1 MLWIDYTIDQYP
13 DGSFTVKGDT
23 PTELIDKGLY
33 KPGDI
38 FLVDEEG
45 VLRKI
50 DKLSE
55 MILTHDDSGF
65 NK

>member
-1 MLWIDYTIDQYP
+1 M
-13 DGSFTVKGDT
+13 
-23 PTELIDKGLY
+23 DKGLY

-38 FLVDEEG
+38 FVVNNKG
-45 VLRKI
+45 VLIKV

-55 MILTHDDSGF
+55 MILKNDVSGS

>member
-1 MLWIDYTIDQYP
+1 MLWIDYSINQYP
-13 DGSFTVKGDT
+13 DGSFSIEGDT
-23 PTELIDKGLY
+23 ENEVMDKGLY

-38 FLVDEEG
+38 FVVNNKG
-45 VLRKI
+45 VLIKV

-55 MILTHDDSGF
+55 MILKNDVSGS

>member
-1 MLWIDYTIDQYP
+1 MLWIDYSINQYP
-13 DGSFTVKGDT
+13 DGSFSIEGDT
-23 PTELIDKGLY
+23 ETEVMDKGLY

-38 FLVDEEG
+38 FVVNSKG
-45 VLRKI
+45 VLIKV

-55 MILTHDDSGF
+55 MILKNDVSGT

>member
-1 MLWIDYTIDQYP
+1 MLWIDYSINQYP
-13 DGSFTVKGDT
+13 DGSFSIEGDT
-23 PTELIDKGLY
+23 KTEVMDKGVY

-38 FLVDEEG
+38 FVVNNKG
-45 VLRKI
+45 VLIKV

-55 MILTHDDSGF
+55 MILKNDVSGS